1 MPTRHTAALHPPDPF
16 ALPLWPLPLVAGLMP
31 AVASLLA
38 LWLSSQAGLVPGCN
52 PFIEGCTSISR
63 AARHEL
69 PNHLFRAIVL
79 PAAALQAVT
88 WMLVARWLR
97 REGERGG
104 LTLALLG
111 GVAAAALV
119 LYGSFLGTEGD
130 IYRMLR
136 QYGTAAYFGFTCINM
151 LLVGRALE
159 RLHARGVMPLPR
171 MLRHGLVVLFLLLVG
186 LGVFNAFA
194 GWVFEDPLKDQVQ
207 NISEWWG
214 ALMLTGVFVVLTLV
228 WRRAGLMLSVG
239 RP

>member
-1 MPTRHTAALHPPDPF
+1 MSPRIPPALRQPDPL

-38 LWLSSQAGLVPGCN
+38 LWLSSQAGLVPACN

-88 WMLVARWLR
+88 WVLVARWLR
-97 REGERGG
+97 REGESGS
-104 LTLALLG
+104 LALAVLG
-111 GVAAAALV
+111 VVAASALV
-119 LYGSFLGTEGD
+119 LYGSFLGTDGG
-130 IYRMLR
+130 IYRALR
-136 QYGTAAYFGFTCINM
+136 YYGTAAYFGFTCINM

-159 RLHARGVMPLPR
+159 RLHARGVMPLPAL
-171 MLRHGLVVLFLLLVG
+171 LRHGLVGLFVLLVS

-194 GWVFEDPLKDQVQ
+194 GWLLEDPLKDRVQ
-207 NISEWWG
+207 NMSEWWG
-214 ALMLTGVFVVLTLV
+214 ALMLTGVFMVLTLV
-228 WRRAGLMLSVG
+228 WRRAGLVLSVG
-239 RP
+239 RQ